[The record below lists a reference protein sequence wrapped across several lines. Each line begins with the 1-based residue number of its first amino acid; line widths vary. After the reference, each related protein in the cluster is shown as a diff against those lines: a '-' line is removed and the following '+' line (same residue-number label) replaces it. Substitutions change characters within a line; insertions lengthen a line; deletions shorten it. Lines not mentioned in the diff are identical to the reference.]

1 MANIIDKIYDNTK
14 DGVPN
19 YSIDLIDGTR
29 LYYRGVVMNPLPQS
43 GDAINYTVVNTK
55 TSANGNQYT
64 NIKDVSVAYNPDGQN
79 DAPNNNAPQQVGKL
93 VSGDKVIGGVYQ
105 SNQNNVAPTP
115 PPQNNFNNGMSK
127 SDTQRLD
134 IFVTGVVGRSMGSG
148 HFAVQDIEELTK
160 NAVRAFN
167 ENLKKL

>member
-1 MANIIDKIYDNTK
+1 MNIIDKIYDNTK

-19 YSIDLIDGTR
+19 YSFDLIDGTR
-29 LYYRGVVMNPLPQS
+29 LYYRGVNMNPMPVS
-43 GDAINYTVVNTK
+43 GDAINYTIINTK

-64 NIKDVSVAYNPDGQN
+64 NIKDVEVVKNPDGQN
-79 DAPNNNAPQQVGKL
+79 DAPQPIGN
-93 VSGDKVIGGVYQ
+93 VIQ
-105 SNQNNVAPTP
+105 NVAPTAP
-115 PPQNNFNNGMSK
+115 QPPQQTNGMSK
-127 SDTQRLD
+127 TDTQRMD

-148 HFAVQDIEELTK
+148 HFSVQDIGELTS

>member
-1 MANIIDKIYDNTK
+1 MIIDKIFDNTK

-29 LYYRGVVMNPLPQS
+29 LYYRGTVMNPMPQS
-43 GDAINYTVVNTK
+43 GDAINYTVINTK
-55 TSANGNQYT
+55 TSANGNPYT
-64 NIKDVSVAYNPDGQN
+64 NIKDVEIASMPNDGQ
-79 DAPNNNAPQQVGKL
+79 ASYQQPNHQPQYTPTQAPQPVP
-93 VSGDKVIGGVYQ
+93 Q
-105 SNQNNVAPTP
+105 SNNTFTP
-115 PPQNNFNNGMSK
+115 KPATGGMNK

-148 HFAVQDIEELTK
+148 HFSVSDIEELTK
-160 NAVRAFN
+160 NAVRAFD

>member
-1 MANIIDKIYDNTK
+1 MNIIDKIYDNTK

-19 YSIDLIDGTR
+19 YSFDLIDGTR
-29 LYYRGVVMNPLPQS
+29 LYYRGVNMNPMPVS
-43 GDAINYTVVNTK
+43 GDAINYTIINTK

-64 NIKDVSVAYNPDGQN
+64 NIKDVEVVKNPDGQN
-79 DAPNNNAPQQVGKL
+79 DAPQPIGN
-93 VSGDKVIGGVYQ
+93 VIQ
-105 SNQNNVAPTP
+105 NVAPTAP
-115 PPQNNFNNGMSK
+115 QPPQQTNGMSK
-127 SDTQRLD
+127 TDTQRMD

-148 HFAVQDIEELTK
+148 HFSVHDIEELTK

>member
-1 MANIIDKIYDNTK
+1 MIIDKIFDNTK

-29 LYYRGVVMNPLPQS
+29 LYYRGVVMNPMPQS
-43 GDAINYTVVNTK
+43 GDAINYTIINTK

-64 NIKDVSVAYNPDGQN
+64 NIKDVVVVPNPN
-79 DAPNNNAPQQVGKL
+79 DQQYSPQPQ
-93 VSGDKVIGGVYQ
+93 Y
-105 SNQNNVAPTP
+105 TP
-115 PPQNNFNNGMSK
+115 SQPPQPMPQANNTYTPKPPNGGMNK
-127 SDTQRLD
+127 TDTQRLD

-148 HFAVQDIEELTK
+148 HFSVNDIEELTK

-167 ENLKKL
+167 ENLKEL

>member
-1 MANIIDKIYDNTK
+1 MNIINKIYDNTK
-14 DGVPN
+14 DGVPS
-19 YSIDLIDGTR
+19 YAFDLVDGRR
-29 LYYRGVVMNPLPQS
+29 LYYSGVQMNPMPVN
-43 GDAINYTVVNTK
+43 GDAINFTVSATK

-64 NIKDVSVAYNPDGQN
+64 TIKDVEVIKNLDENN
-79 DAPNNNAPQQVGKL
+79 DAPQPIGDVMEKLSSPQ
-93 VSGDKVIGGVYQ
+93 
-105 SNQNNVAPTP
+105 
-115 PPQNNFNNGMSK
+115 PPQVLVNHMSK

-148 HFAVQDIEELTK
+148 HFSVHDIEELTK

>member
-1 MANIIDKIYDNTK
+1 MSNIIDKVYDNTK

-29 LYYRGVVMNPLPQS
+29 LYYRGVVMNPMPNS

-79 DAPNNNAPQQVGKL
+79 DAPSNNAPQSLGNV
-93 VSGDKVIGGVYQ
+93 V
-105 SNQNNVAPTP
+105 NNANFTP
-115 PPQNNFNNGMSK
+115 NKPMANKN
-127 SDTQRLD
+127 DTQRLD

-148 HFAVQDIEELTK
+148 HFSVNDIEALTK
-160 NAVRAFN
+160 NAVDAFN

>member
-1 MANIIDKIYDNTK
+1 MNIIAKIYDDTK
-14 DGVPN
+14 NGVPN
-19 YSIDLIDGTR
+19 YSFSMTDGRR
-29 LYYRGVVMNPLPQS
+29 LYYSGVQMNPMPVN
-43 GDAINYTVVNTK
+43 GDAINFTVIATK

-64 NIKDVSVAYNPDGQN
+64 TIKDVEVIKNPDGHN
-79 DAPNNNAPQQVGKL
+79 DAPQQIGKV
-93 VSGDKVIGGVYQ
+93 VSGDTVIGGVYQ
-105 SNQNNVAPTP
+105 NNQT
-115 PPQNNFNNGMSK
+115 NNGMSK

-148 HFAVQDIEELTK
+148 HFSVHDIEELTK

>member
-1 MANIIDKIYDNTK
+1 MIIDKIFDNTK

-29 LYYRGVVMNPLPQS
+29 LYYRGTVMNPMPQK
-43 GDAINYTVVNTK
+43 GDAINYTVINTK

-64 NIKDVSVAYNPDGQN
+64 NIKDVEIASMPDNGQESYQQP
-79 DAPNNNAPQQVGKL
+79 APAPQ
-93 VSGDKVIGGVYQ
+93 
-105 SNQNNVAPTP
+105 PTP
-115 PPQNNFNNGMSK
+115 QVNNTYTPKPASGGMNK
-127 SDTQRLD
+127 TDTQRLD

-148 HFAVQDIEELTK
+148 HFSVNDIEMLTK

-167 ENLKKL
+167 ENLKEL

>member
-1 MANIIDKIYDNTK
+1 MNIISKIYDNTK

-19 YSIDLIDGTR
+19 YSFDMEDGRR
-29 LYYRGVVMNPLPQS
+29 LYYSGVQMNPMPVT
-43 GDAINYTVVNTK
+43 GDAINFTIIATK

-64 NIKDVSVAYNPDGQN
+64 TIKDVEVIKNPDANN
-79 DAPNNNAPQQVGKL
+79 DAPQQL
-93 VSGDKVIGGVYQ
+93 
-105 SNQNNVAPTP
+105 SNVVDNVAPTA
-115 PPQNNFNNGMSK
+115 PQNNFSNGMSK

-148 HFAVQDIEELTK
+148 HFSVHDIEELTK

>member
-1 MANIIDKIYDNTK
+1 MIIDKIFDNTK

-29 LYYRGVVMNPLPQS
+29 LYYRGTVMNPMPQK
-43 GDAINYTVVNTK
+43 GDAINYTVINTK

-64 NIKDVSVAYNPDGQN
+64 NIKDVEIASMPDNGQ
-79 DAPNNNAPQQVGKL
+79 AVYTPTQAPQ
-93 VSGDKVIGGVYQ
+93 
-105 SNQNNVAPTP
+105 
-115 PPQNNFNNGMSK
+115 PPQPMPQANNTYTPKPPNGGMNK

-148 HFAVQDIEELTK
+148 HFSVNDIEELTK

-167 ENLKKL
+167 ENLKEL

>member
-1 MANIIDKIYDNTK
+1 MNIIDKIYDNTK

-19 YSIDLIDGTR
+19 YSFTLADGRR
-29 LYYRGVVMNPLPQS
+29 LYYSGVQMNPMPVT
-43 GDAINYTVVNTK
+43 GDAINFTIIATK

-64 NIKDVSVAYNPDGQN
+64 TIKDVEVIKNPDGHN
-79 DAPNNNAPQQVGKL
+79 DAPQQL
-93 VSGDKVIGGVYQ
+93 
-105 SNQNNVAPTP
+105 SNVVDNVAPTA
-115 PPQNNFNNGMSK
+115 PQNNFNNGMSK

-148 HFAVQDIEELTK
+148 HFSVHDIEELTK

>member
-1 MANIIDKIYDNTK
+1 MTNIIDKIYDNTK

-19 YSIDLIDGTR
+19 YSFDLIDGTR
-29 LYYRGVVMNPLPQS
+29 LYYRGVNMNPMPVS
-43 GDAINYTVVNTK
+43 GDAINYTVINTK

-64 NIKDVSVAYNPDGQN
+64 NIKDVEVIKNPDGQN
-79 DAPNNNAPQQVGKL
+79 NGPQPIGNVVNNIAPQ
-93 VSGDKVIGGVYQ
+93 
-105 SNQNNVAPTP
+105 PT
-115 PPQNNFNNGMSK
+115 NNGMSK

-148 HFAVQDIEELTK
+148 HFSVEDISDLTK

-167 ENLKKL
+167 DNLKNI

>member
-1 MANIIDKIYDNTK
+1 MIIDKIFDNTK

-29 LYYRGVVMNPLPQS
+29 LYYRGVVMNPMPQS
-43 GDAINYTVVNTK
+43 GDAINYTIINTK

-64 NIKDVSVAYNPDGQN
+64 NIKDVVVVPNPN
-79 DAPNNNAPQQVGKL
+79 DQQYSPQPQQTPQYTPTQAPQPVPQANNSFTPKPP
-93 VSGDKVIGGVYQ
+93 
-105 SNQNNVAPTP
+105 SNG
-115 PPQNNFNNGMSK
+115 FNK

-134 IFVTGVVGRSMGSG
+134 MFVTGIVGRSMGSG
-148 HFAVQDIEELTK
+148 NFSVNEIEMLTK

-167 ENLKKL
+167 ENLKEL

>member
-1 MANIIDKIYDNTK
+1 MIIDKIFDNTK

-29 LYYRGVVMNPLPQS
+29 LYYRGTVMNPMPQK
-43 GDAINYTVVNTK
+43 GDAINYTVINTK

-64 NIKDVSVAYNPDGQN
+64 NIKDVEIASMPDNGQ
-79 DAPNNNAPQQVGKL
+79 P
-93 VSGDKVIGGVYQ
+93 VYT
-105 SNQNNVAPTP
+105 PTQ
-115 PPQNNFNNGMSK
+115 PPQPMPQANNTFTPKPPNGGMNK

-148 HFAVQDIEELTK
+148 HFSVNDIEELTK

-167 ENLKKL
+167 ENLKEL

>member
-1 MANIIDKIYDNTK
+1 MNIIDKIYDNTK

-19 YSIDLIDGTR
+19 YSFSLADGRR
-29 LYYRGVVMNPLPQS
+29 LYYSGVQMNPMPVT
-43 GDAINYTVVNTK
+43 GDAINFTIIATK

-64 NIKDVSVAYNPDGQN
+64 TIKDVEVIKNPDGHN
-79 DAPNNNAPQQVGKL
+79 DAPQPIGDVMEKLSSPQP
-93 VSGDKVIGGVYQ
+93 INGG
-105 SNQNNVAPTP
+105 NPI
-115 PPQNNFNNGMSK
+115 SK

-148 HFAVQDIEELTK
+148 HFSVHDIEELTK